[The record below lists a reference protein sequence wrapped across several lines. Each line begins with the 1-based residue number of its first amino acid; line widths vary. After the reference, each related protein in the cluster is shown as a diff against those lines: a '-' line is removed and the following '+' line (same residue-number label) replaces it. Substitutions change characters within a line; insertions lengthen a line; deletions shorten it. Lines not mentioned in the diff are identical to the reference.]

1 MKVMYRFYDSSNF
14 TILPQEF
21 YECCTDSTILPILR
35 FDLKSF
41 MKVMYRFYDSS
52 DSTILPQEFYESD
65 VPILRFFR
73 FYDFLQWMKRNE
85 VYSWFL
91 CTVITFYLFL

>member
-1 MKVMYRFYDSSNF
+1 MKVMYRFH
-14 TILPQEF
+14 
-21 YECCTDSTILPILR
+21 
-35 FDLKSF
+35 
-41 MKVMYRFYDSS
+41 DSS

-73 FYDFLQWMKRNE
+73 FYDFLQRYEDE

-91 CTVITFYLFL
+91 CNMLLCYHFHNNLKMKS